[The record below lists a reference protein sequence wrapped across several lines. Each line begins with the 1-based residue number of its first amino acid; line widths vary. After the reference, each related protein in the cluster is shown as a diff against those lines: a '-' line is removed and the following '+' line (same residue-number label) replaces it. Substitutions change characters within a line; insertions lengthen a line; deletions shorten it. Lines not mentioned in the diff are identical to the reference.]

1 MHSRLLLTLSSVRFS
16 VLCFMLRSLVHLN
29 LNLDRVVNM
38 DLSAFFYIRPS
49 SLTRTVCWGFSPV
62 CVSCFFIKNNRGV
75 DSSLGFQINCTN
87 QYVCFCASTILFY
100 LLKLC
105 SKIRCQV
112 SGMVIPLAV
121 ILLFRFYF
129 LVILVC
135 VSI

>member
-1 MHSRLLLTLSSVRFS
+1 
-16 VLCFMLRSLVHLN
+16 
-29 LNLDRVVNM
+29 
-38 DLSAFFYIRPS
+38 
-49 SLTRTVCWGFSPV
+49 V